1 MFMQSAR
8 NEFLQVLST
17 TVVATLFLCQ
27 VIGSFC
33 PMVPPTVMTATT
45 IHGAHMN
52 HTMGEG
58 RMCQDSVP
66 SSSKSF
72 DSSAPHSL
80 LLLKSSCLEL
90 TLTGLLADAIAIASP
105 AESDPP
111 LYTRLSTFR
120 I

>member
-1 MFMQSAR
+1 MFMQSAQ
-8 NEFLQVLST
+8 NEFFQALST
-17 TVVATLFLCQ
+17 TVVAMLFLCQ

-33 PMVPPTVMTATT
+33 PMVPPSVKTATT
-45 IHGAHMN
+45 IHDVHAGHL
-52 HTMGEG
+52 MGEG

-66 SSSKSF
+66 SSSESF
-72 DSSAPHSL
+72 GPPTLHSL
-80 LLLKSSCLEL
+80 PLGESFCVAI
-90 TLTGLLADAIAIASP
+90 TPAGLLADAISGASP

>member
-8 NEFLQVLST
+8 NRLLRVLSA
-17 TVVATLFLCQ
+17 TVLATLFLCQ

-33 PMVPPTVMTATT
+33 PMVPPGVETVTA
-45 IHGAHMN
+45 IHGAHMG
-52 HTMGEG
+52 HTMGDG

-72 DSSAPHSL
+72 ESSAPHSL
-80 LLLKSSCLEL
+80 LLLKSSCVDL
-90 TLTGLLADAIAIASP
+90 TPTGLLVDAIAVASP
-105 AESDPP
+105 VESDPP

>member
-8 NEFLQVLST
+8 NGFLQVLST

-33 PMVPPTVMTATT
+33 PMVPPAVVAAAA
-45 IHGAHMN
+45 IHDIHAGHLMD
-52 HTMGEG
+52 EG
-58 RMCQDSVP
+58 RMCQDSMP

-72 DSSAPHSL
+72 ETSAPHSL
-80 LLLKSSCLEL
+80 LLRKSSCLDL
-90 TLTGLLADAIAIASP
+90 TPTGLLADAITGASP